1 MWVIWK
7 ARAASGAVTA
17 SLSPVTK
24 VLQAAECRLP
34 GLVYFDWSSG
44 FVIRL
49 LLDLANLL
57 CFLSLHFLCAKIEE
71 RGVLITTIRLV
82 GFCEESVH
90 SQCAGLYKTLSAI
103 TCSSLSVSAV
113 DSVSF
118 LLAHSSVPQ
127 GDFMLIICCS

>member
-34 GLVYFDWSSG
+34 GLVYFDWSPG
-44 FVIRL
+44 FVIRM

-57 CFLSLHFLCAKIEE
+57 CFLSLHFLCTKIEE

-82 GFCEESVH
+82 GFCEESVN
-90 SQCAGLYKTLSAI
+90 SQCAGLYKTVSCGL
-103 TCSSLSVSAV
+103 SLSCLPPLR
-113 DSVSF
+113 F
-118 LLAHSSVPQ
+118 PK
-127 GDFMLIICCS
+127 GIPC